1 MLSEILRQARLKVG
15 ISQKTVA
22 ELLEIDR
29 PTYNKIEQNK
39 IAPKYEDLPKLAKL
53 LKLDLKELQKSMCA
67 HPKTQC
73 AHSITR
79 KSSIDVY
86 RLTVPLNRADFS
98 QLTKLNLKKCGYN
111 NLTEFMAMAY
121 EQLVNQLK
129 IIELNENK
137 NKEA

>member
-1 MLSEILRQARLKVG
+1 MLNEVLREARLRLK

-86 RLTVPLNRADFS
+86 RLTVPLNRVEFS
-98 QLTKLNLKKCGYN
+98 KLTKSNLKKCGYK
-111 NLTEFMAMAY
+111 NLNDFIKMAY
-121 EQLVNQLK
+121 EQLENQLR
-129 IIELNENK
+129 IIEINK
-137 NKEA
+137 NEGV

>member
-1 MLSEILRQARLKVG
+1 MLNEVLREARLRLK

-86 RLTVPLNRADFS
+86 RLTVPLNRFEFS
-98 QLTKLNLKKCGYN
+98 KLTKSNLKKCGYN
-111 NLTEFMAMAY
+111 TLNDFIKMAY
-121 EQLVNQLK
+121 EQLENQLR
-129 IIELNENK
+129 IIEINK
-137 NKEA
+137 NEGV

>member
-86 RLTVPLNRADFS
+86 RLTVPLNRFEFS
-98 QLTKLNLKKCGYN
+98 KLTKSNLKKCGYN
-111 NLTEFMAMAY
+111 TLNDFIKMAY
-121 EQLVNQLK
+121 EQLENQLR
-129 IIELNENK
+129 IIEINK
-137 NKEA
+137 NEGV

>member
-1 MLSEILRQARLKVG
+1 MFSEQLRQARLALG

-22 ELLEIDR
+22 ELLGIDR

-53 LKLDLKELQKSMCA
+53 LKLDLEELQKSMCA

-73 AHSITR
+73 AHHTAR

-86 RLTVPLNRADFS
+86 RLTVPLDRAKFS
-98 QLTKLNLKKCGYN
+98 KLTKQNLKKCGYN
-111 NLTEFMAMAY
+111 NLREFMEMAY
-121 EQLVNQLK
+121 EQLTNQLK
-129 IIELNENK
+129 IIELNKNK
-137 NKEA
+137 NKEV